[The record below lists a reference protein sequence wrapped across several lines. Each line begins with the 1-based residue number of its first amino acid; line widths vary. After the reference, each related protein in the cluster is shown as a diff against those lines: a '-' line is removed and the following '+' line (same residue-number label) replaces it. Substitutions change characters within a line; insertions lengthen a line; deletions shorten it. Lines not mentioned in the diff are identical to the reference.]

1 MLTPEE
7 KAAGK
12 VEWKDIPLGSYIN
25 MGGFPDDQLPT
36 VVDKIPQTL
45 GIAACFAFVIGCML
59 ALQIKEFH
67 GFLYLAFA
75 GWGAAVGFWIAARM
89 AQSAIFLQ
97 SDIDREKK
105 GLKKS
110 VRPVSV
116 WKKWLRRRNG

>member
-12 VEWKDIPLGSYIN
+12 VEWDDIPLDCYIDT
-25 MGGFPDDQLPT
+25 GGFPEDQLLT
-36 VVDKIPQTL
+36 TVDKIPQTL

-59 ALQIKEFH
+59 ALQIREFH
-67 GFLYLAFA
+67 WFLYLSVA
-75 GWGAAVGFWIAARM
+75 GWGAAVGFWLASRI

-97 SDIDREKK
+97 RDIDREKR

-110 VRPVSV
+110 VRPVSS
-116 WKKWLRRRNG
+116 WKKWIRRRNG